1 MKFFLALLRIT
12 NYIFR
17 SWKILRWMYNSGTSF
32 LSTENYKYVL
42 NTHILSLGC
51 PLVPA
56 DSTYKRKKFGSFLI
70 LNYVD
75 LFYMFFSISPTSDYI
90 LILASI
96 VSNFSFSCWAL
107 FKALVDRAFVTGT
120 PSCYSS
126 LLCI

>member
-1 MKFFLALLRIT
+1 
-12 NYIFR
+12 
-17 SWKILRWMYNSGTSF
+17 MYNSGTRF
-32 LSTENYKYVL
+32 LSTENDKYVL

-90 LILASI
+90 LIQSSRTSLFLAEH
-96 VSNFSFSCWAL
+96 CLKPLW
-107 FKALVDRAFVTGT
+107 TGL
-120 PSCYSS
+120 S
-126 LLCI
+126 LLGHHPAIPLCYVSKNRL